1 MPIQGTNIFIGDRNR
16 ESELRQ
22 EVMCQLNEHTE
33 MLNKIKIQL
42 MIDEEERIVKQN
54 RESVVDERSNED
66 ISQTHTILENE
77 S

>member
-54 RESVVDERSNED
+54 RESVVNERSNED
-66 ISQTHTILENE
+66 IS
-77 S
+77 